1 MRYEWDDDKAESNL
15 AKHGVAFSDVVR
27 FDWSD
32 VDEIDDKRFDYGETR
47 TNVVGF
53 LDGRLHV
60 LLYTPRDGAK
70 RLITL
75 RKANPRE
82 VLRYE
87 RRRTEASAAG
97 LRGKPGADG

>member
-1 MRYEWDDDKAESNL
+1 MLYEWDDDKAAANL
-15 AKHGVAFSDVVR
+15 EKHGVSFHDVVR

-60 LLYTPRDGAK
+60 LLHTPRDGAL
-70 RLITL
+70 RLISL

-82 VLRYE
+82 VRRYE
-87 RRRTEASAAG
+87 RRRTAAPAAG
-97 LRGKPGADG
+97 LRGEPGADG